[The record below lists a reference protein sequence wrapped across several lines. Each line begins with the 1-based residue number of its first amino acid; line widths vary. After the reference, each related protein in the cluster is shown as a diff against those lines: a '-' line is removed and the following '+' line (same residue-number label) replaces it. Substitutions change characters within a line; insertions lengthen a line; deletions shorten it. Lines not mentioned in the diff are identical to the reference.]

1 MNPLL
6 YVSAA
11 FFPVLVA
18 VVAYHIGRAR
28 GRRPAVEIYER
39 GWHDGRKSER
49 ADQSLEPVS

>member
-28 GRRPAVEIYER
+28 GRRPAGEIYER